1 MSAEAPRT
9 VPEFRPSRVGPKR
22 VVTAIGKSG
31 SGKSQVIYEIL
42 QRVKPDIALVFAGTL
57 GAFNLASQSVAQA
70 LIIPG
75 YDEATLR
82 NLNRM
87 MQLSHR
93 YPELNLPKFAEVCL
107 DDLGTS
113 GVLRVKKSYLQQ
125 FFTEARHYGIGLKI
139 CIHSYSQLLPE
150 ARDSFHTTLLYKCG
164 NHKQLRDLHT
174 NFSTVDFK
182 TFQQYMETVTGDY
195 RALVINNLPDA
206 KKNEELSWYKS
217 DLSQAMHP
225 IGRDDVREFCRIF
238 CKADVGWT
246 VNAAAAVKQSVVL
259 ETGSDSARYSECD

>member
-31 SGKSQVIYEIL
+31 SGKSQVIYDIL

-87 MQLSHR
+87 MHISHR
-93 YPELNLPKFAEVCL
+93 YPELGLPKFAEVCL
-107 DDLGTS
+107 DDLGTTS
-113 GVLRVKKSYLQQ
+113 AVWQGPSLR
-125 FFTEARHYGIGLKI
+125 
-139 CIHSYSQLLPE
+139 
-150 ARDSFHTTLLYKCG
+150 
-164 NHKQLRDLHT
+164 
-174 NFSTVDFK
+174 
-182 TFQQYMETVTGDY
+182 
-195 RALVINNLPDA
+195 
-206 KKNEELSWYKS
+206 
-217 DLSQAMHP
+217 
-225 IGRDDVREFCRIF
+225 
-238 CKADVGWT
+238 
-246 VNAAAAVKQSVVL
+246 
-259 ETGSDSARYSECD
+259 